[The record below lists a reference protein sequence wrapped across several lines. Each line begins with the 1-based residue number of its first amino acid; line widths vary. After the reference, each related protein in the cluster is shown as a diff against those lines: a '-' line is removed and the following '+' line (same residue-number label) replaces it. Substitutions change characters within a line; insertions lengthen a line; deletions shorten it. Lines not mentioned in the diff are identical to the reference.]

1 MKKIIVTLLFIG
13 ALQGQIAAQ
22 SGILVNTDWLKTR
35 MQQKNLVIYHVGR
48 ESDYQAEH
56 IDGAIFMDVDKFTY
70 EDDTHVFD
78 LPSDRAL
85 QDLFE
90 NTGLTSNDDVVIYT
104 PSNWIPIMTR
114 LYFTMNYI
122 GHGDRTYILN
132 GGLLEW
138 KAKGEAV
145 TTAIPEHKKSTFT
158 IKPDKNLVADTRY
171 VAEHL
176 KDPNTSIV
184 DCRAEVY
191 YTGIDINEHHSGG
204 RKGHIAGAKNIPYTK
219 LYEKTSSGAFK
230 IIDSEE
236 MKELFEAQ
244 GVQKNK
250 ELILYCHIG
259 MQLTVVYTAA
269 KVLGFKNIRV
279 YDGSFHEY
287 GPSSH
292 PVELD

>member
-13 ALQGQIAAQ
+13 ALQEQIAAQ